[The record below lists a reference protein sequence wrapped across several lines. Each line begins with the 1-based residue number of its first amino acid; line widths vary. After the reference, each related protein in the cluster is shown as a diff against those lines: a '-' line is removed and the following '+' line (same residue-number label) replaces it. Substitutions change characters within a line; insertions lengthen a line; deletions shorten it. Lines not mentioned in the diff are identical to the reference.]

1 MKPEIKLTPKERERI
16 MSALRLFVFT
26 IEGSWGLD
34 MWTYGN
40 LDSLIFTLAD
50 IRADVMDRYLVE
62 TNGVS

>member
-16 MSALRLFVFT
+16 MSALRPFVFT
-26 IEGSWGLD
+26 IEDSWVLD